1 MRLRI
6 VLAVLLVSASAV
18 ADPPKAGRADS
29 DAQTEGE
36 RAWSDFNTQENALE
50 STSTQDCATACKALE
65 SLARAAQHLC
75 DVAPEHCDEA
85 KAKLRTAS
93 DRVHAAC
100 PQCEVRA
107 EVAPRPVT
115 FSGQEVKTVQ
125 VEAAPTKGGGCAG
138 CAVAKHETGGGALA
152 FALGAL
158 LAGVRRRRRRL
169 DDLRRV
175 RDLLRV
181 EADPD

>member
-6 VLAVLLVSASAV
+6 VLAVLLVSASSA
-18 ADPPKAGRADS
+18 
-29 DAQTEGE
+29 AQTEGE
-36 RAWSDFNTQENALE
+36 RAFSDFNAQESALE
-50 STSTQDCATACKALE
+50 TASIQDCATACKALE

-75 DVAPEHCDEA
+75 VVAPEHCDEA

-93 DRVHAAC
+93 DRVHASC

-107 EVAPRPVT
+107 EVAPRPIQ
-115 FSGQEVKTVQ
+115 FSGQESSGTVQ
-125 VEAAPTKGGGCAG
+125 TEAAPTKGGGCAG
-138 CAVAKHETGGGALA
+138 CSVSAHETGSGALA
-152 FALGAL
+152 FAALALGA
-158 LAGVRRRRRRL
+158 GIRRRRRRR

-175 RDLLRV
+175 RDLLGV